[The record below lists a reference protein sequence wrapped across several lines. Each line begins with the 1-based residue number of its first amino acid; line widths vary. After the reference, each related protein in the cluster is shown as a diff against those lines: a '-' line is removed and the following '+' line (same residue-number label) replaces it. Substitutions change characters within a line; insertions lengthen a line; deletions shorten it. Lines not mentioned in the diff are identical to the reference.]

1 MDPKKVKA
9 DPAPMLRGDQYRRT
23 HKASVVGIL
32 GAEAP
37 DVFSK
42 GSMFYNRDRW
52 TARAV
57 VSKMCEWAKKNPD
70 CTPTLKDVREWVKA
84 ANAERVPKR
93 EIVIASTPDKLPL
106 RVALALTGGAYHEAF
121 HTKYSCRRPL
131 TAKEVADI
139 VLPRWARLKDWSKYH
154 GALQQWSNII
164 EDIRIERRGREKY
177 DGVYTKLA
185 DLQDFILSMEAKGKD
200 NLRAH
205 GGKPG
210 AFSVI
215 EGVFRD
221 VGLGYNTERQ
231 TIVMTQ
237 YTQDNADA
245 VKMVLDGPLSP
256 MLREAIDLT
265 DGDEMG
271 CIRVAMDVIAVL
283 GELAGRDQE
292 DQQQKGQD
300 GDGDPQ
306 PCPNCGAPA
315 NKLKVRPLSNGKGG
329 KVKGKGTITCTAC
342 GWQQEVDI
350 EEKPPQ
356 SQDNQSGNQDGPV
369 MEGFDQ
375 EGQDSGDGDKGDKD
389 DKQSGSSGGKGDKS
403 DDEDGDADSGS
414 SGDESGEGDDD
425 SAGGGSSGGDE
436 ADADGAGGEG
446 EGDDSDE
453 EGDDAAGSSGDG
465 EDEGDGEADADG
477 EDGADADGSGNKGD
491 KDDKGEQQG
500 ESGGEGE
507 ASEGNDADG
516 GDGAGGHQDAGED
529 HAGNDWSDIAND
541 ACDGME
547 SGEDSGLKDSNEALE
562 EAFDAEQEREDR
574 TVKSDEAPWRPYDQG
589 LDKAEYVHPSHQGK
603 AHDQQQADHL
613 IKSVKAETSYLR
625 ARLRTIVRAL
635 EMTST
640 VHGVPKGKGLSSKF
654 LVDTKATLLAKQQPE
669 KAYFKTGTKID
680 MTMWCATVLD
690 ESGSMSGQLQDA
702 SRMLVALTEPFD
714 ALNCPTLSIGF
725 RDGRGNHWYRN
736 TPVEA
741 DEKRDDYH
749 RTHGIRYDI
758 FKAPHEKF
766 KNVRWRFANTRAN
779 GSTPMSDGI
788 QFALDLAA
796 IAPQAHRF
804 IFVITDGCP
813 NYEHVPV
820 INRQLRL
827 AKEAGIHIVGVGLGH
842 GADYVKTLFPDHIWS
857 AKLSEIPKLLVAK
870 LNELAD
876 IRGGRMKPSKVRG

>member
-32 GAEAP
+32 GSDAP

-52 TARAV
+52 TVRAV
-57 VSKMCEWAKKNPD
+57 VTHMCKWAKENPD
-70 CTPTLKDVREWVKA
+70 CTPTLDDVRGWVKA
-84 ANAERVPKR
+84 ANAETVPNR
-93 EIVIASTPDKLPL
+93 EIVIANTPDKLPL

-121 HTKYSCRRPL
+121 HSLYSCRRPL
-131 TAKEVADI
+131 VAREVADV

-154 GALQQWSNII
+154 EAIQRWSNII
-164 EDIRIERRGREKY
+164 EDIRIERRGREKF
-177 DGVYTKLA
+177 DGVHVKLC

-210 AFSVI
+210 AFSII

-231 TIVMTQ
+231 GIVMMQ
-237 YTQDNADA
+237 YRNDNADA
-245 VKMVLDGPLSP
+245 VKMVLDGPLAP
-256 MLREAIDLT
+256 MLREAIDLPN
-265 DGDEMG
+265 DDDIG
-271 CIRVAMDVIAVL
+271 CIRVAMDVIAIL
-283 GELAGRDQE
+283 GELAGRDKE
-292 DQQQKGQD
+292 DHQPKD
-300 GDGDPQ
+300 GDGDKPQ

-315 NKLKVRPLSNGKGG
+315 NKLKIRPLSDGKGG

-342 GWQQEVDI
+342 GWQDEIDI
-350 EEKPPQ
+350 ELKP
-356 SQDNQSGNQDGPV
+356 QDGKGGKKQDGPD
-369 MEGFDQ
+369 MEGFDPEDADPQ
-375 EGQDSGDGDKGDKD
+375 DGQDSGDKQDGEEQDGQGGSGDDQD
-389 DKQSGSSGGKGDKS
+389 DDADQDGSSGGGGGS
-403 DDEDGDADSGS
+403 DGDDGDEQDGQGGGGSGDDQDGAGGSGDDQDDDDTADGSGS
-414 SGDESGEGDDD
+414 GDDAD
-425 SAGGGSSGGDE
+425 DDQDGQGGGSSEQGDQ
-436 ADADGAGGEG
+436 D
-446 EGDDSDE
+446 
-453 EGDDAAGSSGDG
+453 GDG
-465 EDEGDGEADADG
+465 D
-477 EDGADADGSGNKGD
+477 
-491 KDDKGEQQG
+491 Q
-500 ESGGEGE
+500 GGEGE
-507 ASEGNDADG
+507 ASEGDDAEG

-529 HAGNDWSDIAND
+529 HQGNDWSDIAND
-541 ACDGME
+541 ACDGIE
-547 SGEDSGLKDSNEALE
+547 SGEDTGLKDGNEALE
-562 EAFDAEQEREDR
+562 EAFDAEQEREER
-574 TVKSDEAPWRPYDQG
+574 TVKGDEAAWRPYDQG
-589 LDKAEYVHPSHQGK
+589 LDKAEYVKPSHQGK
-603 AHDQQQADHL
+603 NHDTQQADHL

-654 LVDTKATLLAKQQPE
+654 LVDTKASLRAGDQPE
-669 KAYFKTGTKID
+669 KAYFRQGIKID
-680 MTMWCATVLD
+680 MTMWCGVVLD
-690 ESGSMSGQLQDA
+690 ESGSMCGQLQDA

-714 ALNCPTLSIGF
+714 ALNCPTLAIGF
-725 RDGRGNHWYRN
+725 RDGRGHRWYSN
-736 TPVEA
+736 PNVS
-741 DEKRDDYH
+741 DGEKRDDYH

-766 KNVRWRFANTRAN
+766 KNIRWRFANTRAQ

-796 IAPQAHRF
+796 MAPQAHRF
-804 IFVITDGCP
+804 IFVVTDGCP
-813 NYEHVPV
+813 NHEHMPV

-842 GADYVKTLFPDHIWS
+842 GADYVQTLFPDHIWS
-857 AKLSEIPKLLVAK
+857 DKLSEIPKLLVAK